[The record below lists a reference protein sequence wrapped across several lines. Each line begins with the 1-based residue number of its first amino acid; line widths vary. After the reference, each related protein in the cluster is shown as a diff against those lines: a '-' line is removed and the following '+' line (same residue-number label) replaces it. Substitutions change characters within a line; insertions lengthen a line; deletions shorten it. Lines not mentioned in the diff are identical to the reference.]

1 MARKATKTT
10 GQAAAAQGQTALYIR
25 VSTAGQAE
33 HGYSLDAQ
41 RERLDAYCTAMGW
54 AVDAEHVYV
63 DAGVS
68 GKSTERAA
76 YQSMMAAAQAGA
88 VTRIVAVKLDR
99 LSRNVR
105 DFLALVDT
113 LGAWGCGLALL
124 AEQFDSGT
132 PQGRFALTMFASLAE
147 LERHTITDR
156 MLSGKRAKAGAGG
169 WCGGPLP
176 YGYQWQG
183 ELTVTP
189 QPEQAATVRRVFD
202 MFVLGW
208 GLTEIARIL
217 DADGV
222 PTAQGGTWDGN
233 TVRYLLGNGA
243 YAGLAQW
250 DGTEAGSQTFDA
262 IITPDVYELAQQ
274 RLAGLKRGR
283 QPKRAAIIV

>member
-1 MARKATKTT
+1 MARKAKQT
-10 GQAAAAQGQTALYIR
+10 QASTEQQGATALYIR

-76 YQSMMAAAQAGA
+76 YQAMLAAAEAGQ
-88 VTRIVAVKLDR
+88 VCRIVAVKLDR

-105 DFLALVDT
+105 DFLGLVDT
-113 LGAWGCGLALL
+113 LSSWGCGLALL
-124 AEQFDSGT
+124 AEQFDSST
-132 PQGRFALTMFASLAE
+132 PSGRFALTMFASLAE

-156 MLSGKRAKAGAGG
+156 MMSGKRSKAGAGG

-176 YGYQWQG
+176 YGYQWEG
-183 ELTVTP
+183 ELRIAP
-189 QPEQAATVRRVFD
+189 QPEQAATVRRVYEL
-202 MFVLGW
+202 FVAAGW

-217 DADGV
+217 AADGV
-222 PTAQGGTWDGN
+222 PTATGGAWDGN
-233 TVRYLLGNGA
+233 TVRYILGNGA
-243 YAGLAQW
+243 YAGLAQY
-250 DGTEAGSQTFDA
+250 DGAETGSQEFTA
-262 IITPDVYELAQQ
+262 IVEPEVYELAQQ

-283 QPKRAAIIV
+283 QPKRAA

>member
-1 MARKATKTT
+1 MARKATKQTT
-10 GQAAAAQGQTALYIR
+10 GQAGTTAGHTALYIR

-54 AVDAEHVYV
+54 AVDAEHVYI

-68 GKSTERAA
+68 GKTTERAA
-76 YQSMMAAAQAGA
+76 YQSMMAAAQAGDI
-88 VTRIVAVKLDR
+88 TRIVAVKLDR

-105 DFLALVDT
+105 DFLGLVDT

-156 MLSGKRAKAGAGG
+156 MLSGKRAKAVAGG

-183 ELTVTP
+183 ELTIATE
-189 QPEQAATVRRVFD
+189 PEQAATVRRVFD
-202 MFVLGW
+202 MFVLAGGSPRSPASW
-208 GLTEIARIL
+208 PPMAPRRLRAAPGMATRFVTCSVMEPMRAWLSGTALNPARKRLTPSSRRTCTNSL
-217 DADGV
+217 SSGS
-222 PTAQGGTWDGN
+222 
-233 TVRYLLGNGA
+233 LGSSG
-243 YAGLAQW
+243 
-250 DGTEAGSQTFDA
+250 AGS
-262 IITPDVYELAQQ
+262 PSV
-274 RLAGLKRGR
+274 GR
-283 QPKRAAIIV
+283 RS

>member
-10 GQAAAAQGQTALYIR
+10 GQAGTTAGQTALYIR

-41 RERLDAYCTAMGW
+41 RERLAAYCLAMGW
-54 AVDAEHVYV
+54 TVDAEHVYV

-76 YQSMMAAAQAGA
+76 YQAMLAAAQAGDI
-88 VTRIVAVKLDR
+88 TRIVAVKLDR

-105 DFLALVDT
+105 DFLGLVDT

-156 MLSGKRAKAGAGG
+156 MLSGKRAKAVAGG

-183 ELTVTP
+183 ELTIATE
-189 QPEQAATVRRVFD
+189 PEQAATVRRVYE

-250 DGTEAGSQTFDA
+250 DGVESGSQTFDA
-262 IITPDVYELAQQ
+262 IIEPAVYEIAQQ

-283 QPKRAAIIV
+283 QPKRPAIIV